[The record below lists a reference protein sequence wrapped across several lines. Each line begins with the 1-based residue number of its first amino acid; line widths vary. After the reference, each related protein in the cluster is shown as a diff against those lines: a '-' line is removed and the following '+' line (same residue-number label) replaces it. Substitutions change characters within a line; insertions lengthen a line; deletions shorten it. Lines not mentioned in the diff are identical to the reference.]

1 MIRIATET
9 DVPAILS
16 IYAPYILTTTASFEY
31 EVPSEEA
38 FSRRFENITT
48 QFPWL
53 VWEEDG
59 RILGYA
65 YASPPYT
72 RAAYAWCAEPSIYLR
87 PEAQGRGI
95 AARLYA
101 ALEKILAYQGY
112 QVLYAL
118 ITEENLPSQRFH
130 QRQGYAFSVMF
141 PNCGFKFGRWLG
153 LIWMEKRLKSV
164 EIPSKTPE
172 SWLSIGQNK
181 QKISD
186 ILDILSLS

>member
-1 MIRIATET
+1 MLRIATEA
-9 DVPAILS
+9 DIPAILD

-31 EVPSEEA
+31 EVPSLADFTE
-38 FSRRFENITT
+38 RFRSFTR

-53 VWEEDG
+53 VWEEEG
-59 RILGYA
+59 IIQGYA

-72 RAAYAWCAEPSIYLR
+72 RSAYAWCAEPTVYLL
-87 PEAQGRGI
+87 PEARGKGI
-95 AARLYA
+95 GDKLYD
-101 ALEKILAYQGY
+101 ALEKILAIQGY

-118 ITEENLPSQRFH
+118 VTGENTASLRFH
-130 QRQGYAFSVMF
+130 RKRGYVIRGDF

-153 LIWMEKRLKSV
+153 LYWLEKRTKPV
-164 EIPSKTPE
+164 ETPMNLPTP
-172 SWLSIGQNK
+172 WPAIMQDA